1 MEGREQNILDLVP
14 RAALGMLDCPGLLSA
29 ALSGLS
35 NVNDRALRAGAPLG
49 PAEVEVQFR
58 RWSARQH
65 AAAGDSRAPGN

>member
-35 NVNDRALRAGAPLG
+35 NVDDRALRAGAPLG
-49 PAEVEVQFR
+49 PAEVEGIRV
-58 RWSARQH
+58 ANP
-65 AAAGDSRAPGN
+65 A